1 VIAMADTVPDPIPSW
16 VPSSVKLLAPA
27 FPLAQR
33 LLMDERMKAV
43 WQVLQKADV
52 NEAGLDSVESFQK
65 LRSWGI
71 SKYDLP
77 LQDFPPPDFSLQD
90 HACAAFFAFAAWEL
104 NSKRNVITR
113 TKKEGSIKQYTD
125 AANLCR
131 STTHYDYVRS
141 ANPKLD
147 AVLSIAGWFFRDQA
161 RKIEQMAGPHVI
173 KRSSKMR
180 GKRSCK
186 AQGDDET
193 RIHVRAL
200 ATETHRLFGS
210 SHYGTVA
217 TVVTVGLEID
227 PPISAK
233 SVENW
238 CSDLQ
243 SQ

>member
-1 VIAMADTVPDPIPSW
+1 LVR
-16 VPSSVKLLAPA
+16 
-27 FPLAQR
+27 LAQR

-43 WQVLQKADV
+43 WEVLQKADV
-52 NEAGLDSVESFQK
+52 NEAGLDRVESFQK

-113 TKKEGSIKQYTD
+113 TKKEGSVKQYTD

-147 AVLSIAGWFFRDQA
+147 AVLSIAGWFFQDQA
-161 RKIEQMAGPHVI
+161 RKIGQMAGPHVI
-173 KRSSKMR
+173 KRSSKTR
-180 GKRSCK
+180 
-186 AQGDDET
+186 GDDET
-193 RIHVRAL
+193 RIHARSL
-200 ATETHRLFGS
+200 ANEMHRLFGS
-210 SHYGTVA
+210 FLYSTVA
-217 TVVTVGLEID
+217 TVVTVGLEIE
-227 PPISAK
+227 PAISAK

-238 CSDLQ
+238 CSDLL

>member
-1 VIAMADTVPDPIPSW
+1 MADAVPDPMPSW

-113 TKKEGSIKQYTD
+113 TKKEGSVKQYTD

-147 AVLSIAGWFFRDQA
+147 AVLSIAGWFFQDQA
-161 RKIEQMAGPHVI
+161 RKIGQMAGPHVI
-173 KRSSKMR
+173 KRSSKTR
-180 GKRSCK
+180 
-186 AQGDDET
+186 GDDET

-210 SHYGTVA
+210 FLYGTIA
-217 TVVTVGLEID
+217 TVATVGLEIK
-227 PPISAK
+227 PAITAK

-238 CSDLQ
+238 CSGLR
-243 SQ
+243 SLSPNKAPL